1 VNAASPVTESPPP
14 LFSPEFQRDPY
25 PTYTQHRQGPPL
37 QPLPGRP
44 GLLLVFG
51 YADCVS
57 LFRAKHLSSRRPA
70 SALIGATGEE
80 LTEFEPLVTHM
91 HRWLLM
97 MDAPAHPALRK
108 LLNPTFSP
116 ARVELLR
123 SRVDTLV
130 KRLLDKMEDISTP
143 DIIRDLAY
151 PLPVQVIS
159 DMLGL
164 PEELHERCTVLTND
178 IANWFGHVVRTPER
192 ARVAAKAVEELE
204 GYFADLIRQR
214 REKPSDDL
222 ISLLMAIADGGE
234 RLSDEE
240 LYAQCVMMLFA
251 GHETTR
257 HLIGN
262 GVQSLLSHPE
272 ALQEVRSD
280 PTLIPNAIEESLR
293 FESPIQM
300 MSRGVT
306 ADIEFD
312 GGTIP
317 AGSSLIFMVGSAQRD
332 SRQYS
337 HPERLDLHRQHI
349 RHFGFGGDV
358 HTCLGATLAR
368 LESQAAVSGLL
379 FRFPRLSLAT
389 ERPDW
394 GSNFAIRGLNSLTVN
409 LTG

>member
-1 VNAASPVTESPPP
+1 VNTVSTAAKAPPP

-25 PTYTQHRQGPPL
+25 PTYIQHRLGPSL
-37 QPLPGRP
+37 QSLPERP
-44 GLLLVFG
+44 GLYLVFG
-51 YADCVS
+51 YADCVT

-70 SALIGATGEE
+70 TALIGTSGDE
-80 LTEFEPLVTHM
+80 LAEFEPLVTHM

-97 MDAPAHPALRK
+97 MDAPSHPALRK

-130 KRLLDKMEDISTP
+130 SRLLDKLEHAAAP

-204 GYFADLIRQR
+204 AYFADLIRRR

-222 ISLLMAIADGGE
+222 ISLLMAISDGGE

-262 GVQSLLSHPE
+262 GMHTLLSHPE
-272 ALQEVRSD
+272 ALQEVMSN
-280 PTLIPNAIEESLR
+280 PALVPNAVEEFLR

-300 MSRGVT
+300 MARGVT

-312 GGTIP
+312 GGSIP

-332 SRQYS
+332 PRQYS
-337 HPERLDLHRQHI
+337 QPESFDLHRQHI
-349 RHFGFGGDV
+349 RHFGFGGDA

-368 LESQAAVSGLL
+368 LESQAAIRGLL
-379 FRFPRLSLAT
+379 SRFPKLGPANES
-389 ERPDW
+389 PDW
-394 GSNFAIRGLNSLTVN
+394 GSNFAIRGLNSLSVSLN
-409 LTG
+409 G